1 MLIRAMEAQ
10 TLSAV
15 RLPEVPLT
23 LEGASLLHQMLR
35 VRWAAWRALP
45 ASDRESILKE
55 ASGAIAELEKEGS
68 AAFTL
73 LGHKGDL
80 MLVHFRPGFEG
91 LGAVESALSK

>member
-35 VRWAAWRALP
+35 VRWPEWRSLPAARRSEMVAEASIAASICAGEATGLNWRISEATAAAWGA
-45 ASDRESILKE
+45 ASEVPQKW
-55 ASGAIAELEKEGS
+55 
-68 AAFTL
+68 
-73 LGHKGDL
+73 
-80 MLVHFRPGFEG
+80 
-91 LGAVESALSK
+91 